1 MLETLVNDIIPHN
14 DVQRLEALRSFEI
27 LYTKAEDA
35 FDNITQIMAGV
46 FNAPMAF
53 ISLVDKEMVI
63 YKSQV
68 GPFGKDY
75 VRREDSLCSLVIL
88 GDAPLVIE
96 DASMGACFQDNP
108 FVQAEGGIRFYAG
121 APLVTKTGFRIGAV
135 CVVDTKPRSFSEAE
149 KDILVR
155 FSKLVMHEIEVRHAA
170 LNQIHSAQEIVRT
183 NEKLKLLSNQLKLDT
198 ERFDLV
204 TKATQ
209 DAIWDWNLTS
219 DELWWNEGFTELF
232 GYNTAEVEPTI
243 DSWYN
248 RVHPDDKERVT
259 TGVHAVI
266 DHGGRNWSAEY
277 RFQRKDGTYAFVFD
291 RAYALHDAGGKPF
304 RMLGAMQDIT
314 ERKRLE
320 EAAVQSEERTR
331 LAVEAAHLGTF
342 ELDLL
347 TQTIVYSP
355 RAAEIFGLA
364 PGIHWPYHTFISA
377 IHPDDRRIRAEA
389 HDTAKATGALFYET
403 RILQP
408 DGTLRSIRLNGK
420 YRYAGLEQLSV
431 VGTVMDITEER
442 KTAELLEQK
451 IEERTRALKEVN
463 EQLKQFTYAASHDL
477 QEPLRKISFFIG
489 RLLEKLGPELS
500 EDNKQI
506 AERIVTTSLRM
517 RRLIDDL
524 LAYSNTTLGVTQ
536 FVPVDLS
543 NLVRDVLEDMEG
555 TIIEQNAVISLH
567 SLPQV
572 HGDQRQLRQLFQN
585 LISNALKYHKKGQ
598 VPEVVVTAKLLPAA
612 DFTLPGL
619 DGTGIAAYHQIEVSD
634 NGIGFDAE
642 DAGQIFGLF
651 HRLHGKAEYEGSGIG
666 LAIVQKVVEN
676 HGGQIRATSKIGEG
690 ATFSVLWPVR

>member
-1 MLETLVNDIIPHN
+1 MLETLVKDIIPHN

-35 FDNITQIMAGV
+35 FDNITQMMAGV

-75 VRREDSLCSLVIL
+75 VRREDSLCSLAIL
-88 GDAPLVIE
+88 GDGPLVIE
-96 DASMGACFQDNP
+96 DASMGSCFQDNP
-108 FVQAEGGIRFYAG
+108 YVQAQGGIRFYAG
-121 APLVTKTGFRIGAV
+121 APLVTKTGYRIGAV

-149 KDILVR
+149 RDLLIR

-209 DAIWDWNLTS
+209 DAIWDWNLVS
-219 DELWWNEGFTELF
+219 DELWWNDGFTELF
-232 GYNTAEVEPTI
+232 GYKPAEVEPTI

-248 RVHPDDKERVT
+248 RVHPDDKERVIA
-259 TGVHAVI
+259 GVHAVI
-266 DHGGRNWSAEY
+266 DHGGKNWSAEY
-277 RFQRKDGTYAFVFD
+277 RFLRKDGTYAIVFD

-320 EAAVQSEERTR
+320 EAAIQSEERTR

-364 PGIHWPYHTFISA
+364 AGVQWPYHTFISA
-377 IHPDDRRIRAEA
+377 IHPDDRKIRAEA
-389 HDTAKATGALFYET
+389 HDAAKATGALLYEI
-403 RILQP
+403 RILHP
-408 DGTLRSIRLNGK
+408 DGTVRSVRLNGR
-420 YRYAGLEQLSV
+420 YRSAGLKQLSV
-431 VGTVMDITEER
+431 VGTVLDITEER

-451 IEERTRALKEVN
+451 IEERTRELKEVN

-543 NLVRDVLEDMEG
+543 NLIRDVLEDMEG
-555 TIIEQNAVISLH
+555 TIIEQNAVINLH
-567 SLPQV
+567 SLPPV

-598 VPEVVVTAKLLPAA
+598 VPEVVVSAQLLPAA
-612 DFTLPGL
+612 DVKVPGFER
-619 DGTGIAAYHQIEVSD
+619 TGIAAYH
-634 NGIGFDAE
+634 
-642 DAGQIFGLF
+642 
-651 HRLHGKAEYEGSGIG
+651 
-666 LAIVQKVVEN
+666 
-676 HGGQIRATSKIGEG
+676 
-690 ATFSVLWPVR
+690 